1 MANPHGLKV
10 SCKDCGKVSSLPTLK
25 HKQKAVCPRCGH
37 TLLTYR
43 HNETQITMA
52 MASSAVVL
60 LVLSLLFD
68 FLTFKLNGQHHSVDL
83 WAALAVLVDND
94 YLSLAIVT
102 GLATVILPAV
112 LLIGIFWLMW
122 ARMTHHYSPYLRR
135 IYNMVMVALPWS
147 MAEIFL
153 VGILVS
159 LIKITSLADIQVG
172 PSFYTY
178 FGFTVTMSIALFYFD
193 ASQTA
198 YWVHGKKVPTE
209 KPLTPHN
216 ATTSVQRT
224 WALLLTAT
232 LLYIPANTLP
242 IMNTNVFGR
251 NEPNTIIGGVIS
263 LWEMGSYPIAI
274 VILVASVVVPV
285 AKILV
290 LAWLNFSVQ
299 SGKLSNPH
307 ASTKYY
313 RLVEWIGRWSMIDV
327 FVVAILVALI
337 QLGNT
342 LAIYPGP
349 AALAFCAV
357 VFITM
362 IAAMTFDARLIWQN
376 RKSVV

>member
-1 MANPHGLKV
+1 MANPHGLRV
-10 SCKDCGKVSSLPTLK
+10 SCKDCGKVSSLPTLQ

-43 HNETQITMA
+43 HNETQITLA
-52 MASSAVVL
+52 MASSATVL

-68 FLTFKLNGQHHSVDL
+68 FLTFKLNGQQHSLDL
-83 WAALAVLVDND
+83 WSALAVLVQND
-94 YLSLAIVT
+94 YLSLAIIT

-112 LLIGIFWLMW
+112 LLIGICWLMW
-122 ARMTHHYSPYLRR
+122 ARLTLHYSPYLRR
-135 IYNMVMVALPWS
+135 IYNTVMLALPWS

-153 VGILVS
+153 VGTLVS
-159 LIKITSLADIQVG
+159 LIKITSLADVAVG

-178 FGFTVTMSIALFYFD
+178 IGFTLTMTIALYYFD

-198 YWVHGKKVPTE
+198 YWVHGSKVPE
-209 KPLTPHN
+209 EPPLTQETAIN
-216 ATTSVQRT
+216 SVQRT
-224 WALLLTAT
+224 WALLFTAT
-232 LLYIPANTLP
+232 LLYIPANMLP
-242 IMNTNVFGR
+242 IMTTNMFGIA
-251 NEPNTIIGGVIS
+251 EPNTIIGGVFA

-285 AKILV
+285 AKILI
-290 LAWLNFSVQ
+290 LAWLNFGVQ
-299 SGKLSNPH
+299 SGMLSNPQ
-307 ASTKYY
+307 TRIKYY

-342 LAIYPGP
+342 LSIYPGP

-376 RKSVV
+376 RKSAV

>member
-1 MANPHGLKV
+1 M
-10 SCKDCGKVSSLPTLK
+10 PTLK

-60 LVLSLLFD
+60 LILSLQFD

-83 WAALAVLVDND
+83 WSALAVLVQND

-122 ARMTHHYSPYLRR
+122 ARLTHHYAPYLRR
-135 IYNMVMVALPWS
+135 IYNTVMLALPWC

-159 LIKITSLADIQVG
+159 LIKITTLAEVEIG

-178 FGFTVTMSIALFYFD
+178 IGFTLTMSIALFYFD

-198 YWVHGKKVPTE
+198 YWVHGKKVP
-209 KPLTPHN
+209 KQKAITPVV
-216 ATTSVQRT
+216 ASKSIQRT
-224 WALLLTAT
+224 WALLFTAT
-232 LLYIPANTLP
+232 ILYIPANTLP
-242 IMNTNVFGR
+242 IMNTNIFGK

-263 LWEMGSYPIAI
+263 LWEMGSYPIAL

-285 AKILV
+285 AKIFI
-290 LAWLNFSVQ
+290 LAWLNFIVQ
-299 SGKLSNPH
+299 TGMLDNPKVL
-307 ASTKYY
+307 TQYY

-327 FVVAILVALI
+327 FVVAMLVALI

-342 LAIYPGP
+342 LSIYPGP
-349 AALAFCAV
+349 AAMAFCAV

>member
-1 MANPHGLKV
+1 MTTPHGLKV
-10 SCKDCGKVSSLPTLK
+10 SCRDCGKVSYLPSLQ

-43 HNETQITMA
+43 HNETQITLA
-52 MASSAVVL
+52 LAFSAVVL
-60 LVLSLLFD
+60 LFLSLLFD
-68 FLTFKLNGQHHSVDL
+68 FLTFKLNGQLHSLDL
-83 WAALAVLVDND
+83 WSALAVLAANK
-94 YLSLAIVT
+94 YLSLAIIT
-102 GLATVILPAV
+102 GLATVILPAI
-112 LLIGIFWLMW
+112 LLIGVCWLMW

-135 IYNMVMVALPWS
+135 VYNMVMLALPWS

-159 LIKITSLADIQVG
+159 LIKITSLADIDVG
-172 PSFYTY
+172 PSFYAY
-178 FGFTVTMSIALFYFD
+178 FGFTITMSSALFYFD

-198 YWVHGKKVPTE
+198 YWVHGRKVPEE
-209 KPLTPHN
+209 KPLDS
-216 ATTSVQRT
+216 TTASTSIQRT

-232 LLYIPANTLP
+232 LLYIPANILP
-242 IMNTNVFGR
+242 IMTTSIFGR
-251 NEPNTIIGGVIS
+251 SEPSTIIGGVIA

-274 VILVASVVVPV
+274 IILIASVVVPV
-285 AKILV
+285 AKILI
-290 LAWLNFSVQ
+290 LAWLNLSVQ
-299 SGKLSNPH
+299 SGMLNNPQVRI
-307 ASTKYY
+307 KYF

-342 LAIYPGP
+342 LSIYPGP

-357 VFITM
+357 VFVTM
-362 IAAMTFDARLIWQN
+362 LAAITFDARMIWQN